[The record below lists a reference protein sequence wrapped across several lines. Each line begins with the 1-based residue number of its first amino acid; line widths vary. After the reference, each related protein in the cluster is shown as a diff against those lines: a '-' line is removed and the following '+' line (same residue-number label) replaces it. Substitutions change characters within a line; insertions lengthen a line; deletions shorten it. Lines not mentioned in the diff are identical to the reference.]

1 MGVHHSTSCSYEVRK
16 IFPNASIFQGRLFF
30 TKANIP
36 SHKADV
42 TQQHEQEHSKTI
54 DDGRNVK

>member
-16 IFPNASIFQGRLFF
+16 IFPNASILQGRPFF

-36 SHKADV
+36 SNKAEV
-42 TQQHEQEHSKTI
+42 TQLQEQEHNETI
-54 DDGRNVK
+54 DDGRSV